1 MSKGVI
7 YILTNPSFP
16 EYVKI
21 GYAAN
26 LEERLASL
34 NRSVA
39 TPLAF
44 RAYAIYEVDQALTD
58 RRLHDLIDSLN
69 PELRSVET
77 FDGKVRKREFF
88 RMSKE
93 EAFRLLECIAQ
104 ISGTRGRL
112 HLVKP
117 EGHELAEEKA
127 AEEVRKTAM
136 KPPFAFSI
144 VGIKPGEEIVFK
156 RDKRIVL
163 TVVDD
168 KHVKYN
174 GEVTSLSA
182 VAKELLKR
190 NSDVQ
195 GPLHFT
201 YKGEVLTKL
210 RERLDV

>member
-1 MSKGVI
+1 M
-7 YILTNPSFP
+7 
-16 EYVKI
+16 KI
-21 GYAAN
+21 GYAAH
-26 LEERLASL
+26 LEDRLASL

-58 RRLHDLIDSLN
+58 KRLHDLIDFLN

-104 ISGTRGRL
+104 ISGTRSRL

-117 EGHELAEEKA
+117 EGHELAEEMA

-136 KPPFAFSI
+136 KPPFAFSM
-144 VGIKPGEEIVFK
+144 VGMVLMMRLGRSPRQLAANRSMCIGILARESNGILRSKSEEGVAG
-156 RDKRIVL
+156 L
-163 TVVDD
+163 SSA
-168 KHVKYN
+168 
-174 GEVTSLSA
+174 TSGCFGAS
-182 VAKELLKR
+182 
-190 NSDVQ
+190 S
-195 GPLHFT
+195 
-201 YKGEVLTKL
+201 
-210 RERLDV
+210 

>member
-1 MSKGVI
+1 MAKGVI
-7 YILTNPSFP
+7 YILWNPSFP

-44 RAYAIYEVDQALTD
+44 RSYAVYEVDQALTD
-58 RRLHDLIDSLN
+58 KRLHDLIDSLN

-93 EAFRLLECIAQ
+93 DAFKLLECIAE
-104 ISGTRGRL
+104 ISGTHSRL
-112 HLVKP
+112 HLVRP
-117 EGHELAEEKA
+117 EGHELAEERV

-136 KPPFAFSI
+136 KPPFAFSM
-144 VGIKPGEEIVFK
+144 VGIMPGEEIVFK

-168 KHVKYN
+168 RHVRYKD
-174 GEVTSLSA
+174 EVTSLSA

-201 YKGEVLTKL
+201 YKGEILTKL
-210 RERLDV
+210 RERLGV